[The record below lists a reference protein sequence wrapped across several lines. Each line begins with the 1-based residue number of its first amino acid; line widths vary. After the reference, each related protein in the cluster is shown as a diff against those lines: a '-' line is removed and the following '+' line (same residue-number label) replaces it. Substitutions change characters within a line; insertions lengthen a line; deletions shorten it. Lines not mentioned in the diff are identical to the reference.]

1 MTRAPALHARPYEP
15 SDLEAVI
22 ALARACVV
30 ASSPRKGYAH
40 PGDVVWHEY
49 GPRASDPL
57 ADDARVWFD
66 DAGLAAHAFFEQ
78 PGHIEFL
85 LRPAADTLALVAS
98 IVEWAEQRQR
108 SNDTSGPLTTPV
120 LASDAARIDALR
132 ALGFEAGAPAGT
144 QFLWHL
150 DRPIPAVLLPT
161 RATVRHATDA
171 DIEARALLHRQ
182 AWIVWGPSSESPENY
197 SRLRAAPLYDERLD
211 VIYEWKG
218 RLLSY
223 CVCWADPQTGTA
235 VFEPVGTRRDYA
247 GNGFARAVMAEALY
261 RLRAMGI
268 HTAYIGTAAI
278 NARALDTYSRF
289 GFTEVDHLI
298 TYQRPNN

>member
-1 MTRAPALHARPYEP
+1 MTRAPALQARPYEP
-15 SDLEAVI
+15 TDLEALI
-22 ALARACVV
+22 ALARAGVE
-30 ASSPRKGYAH
+30 ASAPSKGYAH
-40 PGDVVWHEY
+40 PGDVVWQQY
-49 GPRASDPL
+49 GPRATEPL

-66 DAGLAAHAFFEQ
+66 DAGLAAHATFEQ

-85 LRPAADTLALVAS
+85 LRPGTDTPALVAP

-108 SNDTSGPLTTPV
+108 SNETSGPLTTPA
-120 LASDAARIDALR
+120 LASDAGRIEALH

-161 RATVRHATDA
+161 RAEVRHAIDD

-182 AWIVWGPSSESPENY
+182 AWKVWGESSQTAENY
-197 SRLRAAPLYDERLD
+197 ARLRTAPLYDEPLD
-211 VIYEWKG
+211 VVYEWKDK
-218 RLLSY
+218 LLSY

-268 HTAYIGTAAI
+268 HTAYVGTAAI
-278 NARALDTYSRF
+278 NARALDLYARF
-289 GFTEVDHLI
+289 GFTEVDHLV
-298 TYQRPNN
+298 TYTRD